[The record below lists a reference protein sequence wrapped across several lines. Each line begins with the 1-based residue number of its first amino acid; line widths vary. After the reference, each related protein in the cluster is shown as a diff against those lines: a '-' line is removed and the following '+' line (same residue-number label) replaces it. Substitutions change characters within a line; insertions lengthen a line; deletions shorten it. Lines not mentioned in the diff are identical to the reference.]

1 MTRIRQVTGLLASL
15 AGQHSSSLHL
25 DLHDSDTEARGV
37 RVVDLET
44 RGPGTSIYETV

>member
-25 DLHDSDTEARGV
+25 DLHDSDT
-37 RVVDLET
+37 
-44 RGPGTSIYETV
+44 